1 MADKQQNFL
10 YDVVL
15 PRVEQVSLPVAVL
28 GLALK
33 YLLLPAGDVV
43 LMVGI
48 STLAVV
54 YFLQVYSPNSNTF
67 TTAPIEETGNSF
79 EYTGAAEPPP
89 FLAVVADKV
98 VGQGMAVT
106 LIGLLFSLLFW
117 KGGRNLLVVGSGSL
131 VLALILLANV
141 GQFSRKGF
149 VIAVLGIG
157 MLLTPAEALVR
168 IFYRDDPA
176 LVKKMIYQQQHPG
189 DKAAAAE
196 VQRLLQARHNR

>member
-1 MADKQQNFL
+1 MADNQQNFL
-10 YDVVL
+10 YDIVL
-15 PRVEQVSLPVAVL
+15 PRVEQVSLLVAVL

-33 YLLLPAGDVV
+33 YLLLPAGNML

-48 STLAVV
+48 GTLAVV
-54 YFLQVYSPNSNTF
+54 YSLQVYSPNSNTF
-67 TTAPIEETGNSF
+67 TTAPIEEPGNSV
-79 EYTGAAEPPP
+79 EYTGAVEQPP

-98 VGQGMAVT
+98 VGIGAAVT

-117 KGGRNLLVVGSGSL
+117 KGGHNLLLVGSGSL
-131 VLALILLANV
+131 VLALVLLANI

-149 VIAVLGIG
+149 VIAVLGVG
-157 MLLTPAEALVR
+157 MLLTSTEALVR

-176 LVKKMIYQQQHPG
+176 LVEKMIYQQQHPD

-196 VQRLLQARHNR
+196 VQRLLQVRHNR